1 MRMIYAVDGVPFPKR
16 PDAAIQVTDSQV
28 VTDAQRTVGPGAY
41 MTKELLAEK
50 LSITAKWSQLTNAEF
65 RRLKAMRTG
74 KNFFC
79 LRYYDEGTGTI
90 REGQFYSGDLTYE
103 IAHTNLNTL
112 IPDLYKGVSWP
123 FVER

>member
-1 MRMIYAVDGVPFPKR
+1 MVYAVDGVPFPR
-16 PDAAIQVTDSQV
+16 QPDAAIQVTDSQV

-50 LSITAKWSQLTNAEF
+50 LSITAKWSEMTLAQF
-65 RRLKAMRTG
+65 RKLKAMRAG
-74 KNFFC
+74 KNFVR
-79 LRYYDEGTGTI
+79 LRYYDEGTATI
-90 REGQFYSGDLTYE
+90 REELFYSGDLTYE
-103 IAHTNLNTL
+103 IAHANPRTL

>member
-1 MRMIYAVDGVPFPKR
+1 MIYAVDGVPFPR
-16 PDAAIQVTDSQV
+16 QPDAAIQITDSQV

-50 LSITAKWSQLTNAEF
+50 LSITAKWSVMTLSQF
-65 RRLKAMRTG
+65 RKLKSMRAG
-74 KNFFC
+74 KNFFR
-79 LRYYDEGTGTI
+79 LKYYDESTGTI

-103 IAHTNLNTL
+103 IAHVNPVTL